1 MSNPENPMDSAGPL
15 AADPISRTALPIA
28 GILVT
33 VHGLAEL
40 PPDATEVACLWLL
53 HPRLA
58 TEAAMHPLAA
68 QAIRGWY
75 ARRKDGGPGLI
86 ACSFDQRN
94 HGGRLVDALAN
105 ESWRKGN
112 KRHAQDMF
120 SVYRTAPT
128 SLRPRQSEI

>member
-1 MSNPENPMDSAGPL
+1 MDSAGAPT
-15 AADPISRTALPIA
+15 AAPVSRTPLPIA
-28 GILVT
+28 GIRVT

-40 PPDATEVACLWLL
+40 PADATDVACLWLL

-58 TEAAMHPLAA
+58 TEATMHPLAD
-68 QAIRGWY
+68 QAVRGWY
-75 ARRKDGGPGLI
+75 ARRPAGGKGLI

-120 SVYRTAPT
+120 SVYRTAP
-128 SLRPRQSEI
+128 SRFF

>member
-1 MSNPENPMDSAGPL
+1 MDSAGP
-15 AADPISRTALPIA
+15 AAAAPVSRTTFAIA
-28 GILVT
+28 GILAT

-40 PPDATEVACLWLL
+40 PADAAEVACLWLL

-75 ARRKDGGPGLI
+75 ARRKEGGRALI

-94 HGGRLVDALAN
+94 HGGRLVDNLAN

-112 KRHAQDMF
+112 PRHAQDMF
-120 SVYRTAPT
+120 SVYRTALS
-128 SLRPRQSEI
+128 SLCLWLSDV